1 MKELLLRYDE
11 DAGAWIDNGDS
22 WICPMCRFE
31 TSSPAKYPG
40 CKCPKCGFQA
50 EKDKMTENIERNQE
64 HKADGGKLMMELI
77 PTTALVSLG
86 NVLTYGAKKYSPN
99 SWQRVERERYVGALL
114 RHFVAYMNNP
124 TGRDEE
130 SGLMHIEHVLCNA
143 AFLNDMAQKSTK
155 PAEWYEGKYQ
165 EWVNDNT
172 SYSEAEQAKK

>member
-1 MKELLLRYDE
+1 MM
-11 DAGAWIDNGDS
+11 N
-22 WICPMCRFE
+22 
-31 TSSPAKYPG
+31 
-40 CKCPKCGFQA
+40 
-50 EKDKMTENIERNQE
+50 RNQE

-114 RHFVAYMNNP
+114 RHFTAYMNNP

-143 AFLNDMAQKSTK
+143 AFLNDMAQKAAIDWERLMNTLENDSTRYV
-155 PAEWYEGKYQ
+155 ET
-165 EWVNDNT
+165 V
-172 SYSEAEQAKK
+172 QAKK